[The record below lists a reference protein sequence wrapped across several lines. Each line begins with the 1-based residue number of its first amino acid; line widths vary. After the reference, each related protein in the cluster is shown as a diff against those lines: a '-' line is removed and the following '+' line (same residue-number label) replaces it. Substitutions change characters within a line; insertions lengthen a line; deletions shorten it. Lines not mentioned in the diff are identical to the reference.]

1 MYNKTIDKREQRPG
15 EPKAPT
21 NSKQYTCER
30 YRDGRGNSQE
40 DSWRVAEKERDMIN
54 SETIKNLRE
63 LMRMKEEIEA
73 EITAAQDQIK
83 AEMTAT
89 NNYEWIGTD
98 YKVTWN
104 EVTTN
109 RIDTTALKKALP
121 DVAAQYTK
129 ATTSRRFCLA

>member
-1 MYNKTIDKREQRPG
+1 
-15 EPKAPT
+15 
-21 NSKQYTCER
+21 
-30 YRDGRGNSQE
+30 
-40 DSWRVAEKERDMIN
+40 MIN